1 VRGRVREWAIVEEVA
16 KRVSRE
22 ADAMPGRRHARRDA
36 RLRKQTNFAGG
47 RRRRARG
54 REERIARGDSV
65 SRIVRT
71 YVAGLLLSLE
81 GRPPPEV
88 DIAPCVATL

>member
-1 VRGRVREWAIVEEVA
+1 MSARSSKSIAT
-16 KRVSRE
+16 RVSRE
-22 ADAMPGRRHARRDA
+22 PDAVAGRRHAKHDA
-36 RLRKQTNFAGG
+36 RLRKQTSQNAGEG
-47 RRRRARG
+47 ASAAR
-54 REERIARGDSV
+54 EDWIARGDSISSV
-65 SRIVRT
+65 VCT

>member
-1 VRGRVREWAIVEEVA
+1 
-16 KRVSRE
+16 
-22 ADAMPGRRHARRDA
+22 
-36 RLRKQTNFAGG
+36 
-47 RRRRARG
+47 
-54 REERIARGDSV
+54 
-65 SRIVRT
+65 VRT